1 VPTGRRVQTI
11 TMRAKTA
18 PEYAEALLLALRAL
32 RAETRREAG
41 NVMFDIQISEVDA
54 GDFLLREEFLD
65 DGAVAAH
72 RASEH
77 FAAFKAAMAGFPL
90 VFERYGPVD

>member
-1 VPTGRRVQTI
+1 MPTRRRVQTI
-11 TMRAKTA
+11 TMRAKTT

-41 NVMFDIQISEVDA
+41 NVMFDIQMSEVNA

-65 DGAVAAH
+65 DRAVAAH

-77 FAAFKAAMAGFPL
+77 FSAFKAATAGFPL